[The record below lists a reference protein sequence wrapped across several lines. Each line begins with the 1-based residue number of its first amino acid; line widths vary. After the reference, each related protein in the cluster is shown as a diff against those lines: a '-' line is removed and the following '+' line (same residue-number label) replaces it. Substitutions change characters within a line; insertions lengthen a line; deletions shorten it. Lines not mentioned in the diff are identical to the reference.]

1 LLSSPGL
8 RWSGRRHRARGG
20 RVVVFAVVV
29 AWALAGGESGS
40 GRRERGEQRR
50 RAGRGTARGA
60 RHSGHEGK
68 ARQAGRR
75 GACIELENFL
85 TFSLSMHGQHKVDI
99 RRFNLS
105 ASAAL
110 KNDFRPLKYSSQ
122 VRLSRYIHL
131 RSAIC
136 IVKQETYQHPS
147 KMNTNG
153 PKIAF
158 GPQL

>member
-1 LLSSPGL
+1 MVARLSSSPGL
-8 RWSGRRHRARGG
+8 RWSGCRLHAWSSPGSSLAGRVTAVDASGESDRGERGG
-20 RVVVFAVVV
+20 A
-29 AWALAGGESGS
+29 
-40 GRRERGEQRR
+40 RR
-50 RAGRGTARGA
+50 
-60 RHSGHEGK
+60 SGHKGK

-85 TFSLSMHGQHKVDI
+85 TFSQSMHGQHKADM